1 MYIIGMILL
10 SFFALVGIAFF
21 IDAVSSALHRVKG
34 DMILLLPSLSA
45 DDAEARTRQAARLC
59 EREDGTAVICLCEQ
73 GSEAE
78 VICERLKYEYPCI
91 TVTDAAHFTGAQE

>member
-1 MYIIGMILL
+1 MYIFGMILL

-21 IDAVSSALHRVKG
+21 IDAVTGALHRVKG

-59 EREDGTAVICLCEQ
+59 EREDGTAVICLCDHD
-73 GSEAE
+73 SEAE
-78 VICERLKYEYPCI
+78 AICHRLSDEYPCI
-91 TVTDAAHFTGAQE
+91 TVTDSAHFTGE